1 MKSAVRLNYCIR
13 LVLLLITCFG
23 VVLLSP
29 GPSRAAFSNV
39 DLTTTMG
46 TKSIVDLWGS
56 GPDDVYAGGASG
68 RLVHWNGTA
77 WAVRTLMGGNC
88 IYALWGSGPNDVYA
102 GGYGAYA
109 DRYGGHLVHW
119 NGAKWED
126 VVLPVNPD
134 GWGKVDFWDDIWGS
148 GPDDVYVGGD
158 VGHLVHWN
166 GTNWAYVNLV
176 GIMGSNTIHGIWGS
190 GPSDVYAGGDDGYLV
205 HWNGTLWVRVSLTS
219 DTNMGSN
226 DIQAIWG
233 SGGSDV
239 YAGGAG
245 GHLVHWNGAG
255 WADVNLATTNM
266 GSNAIRG
273 IWGSGLNDVY
283 AGGDGGH
290 LVHWNGAK
298 WEDVVT
304 TMGANRI
311 WGIWGS
317 GASDV
322 YAGGDGGYLING
334 YFTAAAPPA
343 ATFTVTTENS
353 GTETAGTAF
362 SVTLTA
368 KDGDGN
374 TATGY
379 TGAHSVAWTWT
390 ATNSPGSN
398 APNKPGDGNQTFTA
412 GVVTVAGFT
421 LTNSGE
427 TPTITGTAGSVN
439 GTSAA
444 ITVNDGALNYVKVR
458 DAAGGGGAEVTTHSM
473 TADQTYVVYAAGYDQ
488 YGNYISDQSVS
499 WTATG
504 VCSGKL
510 SPATGTSTTFTAV
523 TSGIGTIVVTDY
535 GSITGDATGIITVG
549 AILPTVTTIAASS
562 IAATTAQSG
571 GNVTSDGGSAITA
584 RGVCWSTSVNP
595 STADSHTTDGTGTG
609 TFTSS
614 ITGLLANTTYYV
626 RAYATSAF
634 GTAYGD
640 DVSFTTSNDGTGV
653 LPGTQ
658 NAGPNG
664 GDGNGDGILD
674 SKQTTIAS
682 LPAATGGGYITV
694 SSTSPCNQIEQVT
707 AYTYE
712 SVGIND
718 PGHSYPFGLVG
729 FRFSC
734 SPVTVKIYYHGV
746 ESLDGYIYRKYGA
759 TPADWNTSIWYTMTG
774 VTFGTEEI
782 GEETVPYAQ
791 FVLTVS
797 ELGDDTNGLPII
809 DQGGPELFDRTSIP
823 TLSEWG
829 MILFALLLAGTAV
842 VFMRRRNMT
851 A

>member
-39 DLTTTMG
+39 DLTDTTMG
-46 TKSIVDLWGS
+46 TNGIVDLWGS
-56 GPDDVYAGGASG
+56 AANDVYAGGAWAHLVHWNGAKWENVSTPIGGANCIWSVWGSGADDVYAGGATGSLVHRGSTGFWVVVSTPMGTNDKDIYALWGSGKNDVYAGGQGGDLVHWNGTNWTHLSTTITTMGPNNILGIWGSGPNDVYAGGASG
-68 RLVHWNGTA
+68 RLVHWNGTG
-77 WAVRTLMGGNC
+77 WATDSLTGTN
-88 IYALWGSGPNDVYA
+88 IETNKTAIQTIWGSGADDVYA
-102 GGYGAYA
+102 GG
-109 DRYGGHLVHW
+109 DGGHLVHW

-126 VVLPVNPD
+126 VV
-134 GWGKVDFWDDIWGS
+134 
-148 GPDDVYVGGD
+148 
-158 VGHLVHWN
+158 
-166 GTNWAYVNLV
+166 
-176 GIMGSNTIHGIWGS
+176 
-190 GPSDVYAGGDDGYLV
+190 
-205 HWNGTLWVRVSLTS
+205 
-219 DTNMGSN
+219 
-226 DIQAIWG
+226 
-233 SGGSDV
+233 
-239 YAGGAG
+239 
-245 GHLVHWNGAG
+245 
-255 WADVNLATTNM
+255 TNM